1 MPDLTLIILSA
12 GNSTRF
18 NQSVKKQWIRIEDD
32 PLWLFV
38 AKNFEKVATFKEIII
53 TAGEDELFYMKK
65 HAPYT
70 YIVGGETRQDSLRN
84 ALLKVKTEHVMVTD
98 VARAC
103 IPSIMI
109 EEIIRARDKA
119 DIIVPFLD
127 VSDTVVYSGSTIDR
141 DAVKLI
147 QTPQLSKTKILKKA
161 LAQKTI
167 YTDDS
172 SAIKSIGGK
181 VFYTK
186 GSIKAKK
193 ITVFDDLGSLACL
206 KQPSDDVFIGSGFD
220 VHQFCED
227 KKMVL
232 AGVNIPH
239 DKGFL
244 AHSDGDVALHALI
257 DALLGAIGAGDIGEL
272 YPDTDMTHKDA
283 DSKVMLAEVVSFITR
298 VGFIINNVDI
308 TIMAQTPKV
317 SPFKEQMRQV
327 IAGILDLAPVRVNI
341 KATTT
346 EKLGFI
352 GRKEG
357 VAVEAVASVKYR
369 KWDLSK

>member
-1 MPDLTLIILSA
+1 LPDLTLIILSA

-18 NQSVKKQWIRIEDD
+18 NQVVKKQWLRIGDD

-38 AKNFEKVATFKEIII
+38 AKNFAKTATFKEIII
-53 TAGEDELFYMKK
+53 TASEEELSYMQK

-70 YIVGGETRQDSLRN
+70 FIVGGETRQASLNN
-84 ALLKVKTEHVMVTD
+84 ALSLVKTEHVMVSD

-103 IPSIMI
+103 IPSDMI
-109 EEIIRARDKA
+109 TTIIAARNQA
-119 DIIVPFLD
+119 DIIVPYLD
-127 VSDTVVYSGSTIDR
+127 VSDTVTYAGATIDR

-147 QTPQLSKTKILKKA
+147 QTPQLSKTSVLRSALK
-161 LAQKTI
+161 QKTV

-193 ITVFDDLGSLACL
+193 ITIFDDLGSLACL
-206 KQPSDDVFIGSGFD
+206 QDASDNVFVGSGFD
-220 VHQFCED
+220 VHQFCDD
-227 KKMVL
+227 KDMVL
-232 AGVNIPH
+232 AGVSIPH

-272 YPDTDMTHKDA
+272 YPDTDIAHKDA
-283 DSKVMLAEVVSFITR
+283 DSKVMLAEVLKFITQ

-317 SPFKEQMRQV
+317 SPYKEQMREV
-327 IAGILDLAPVRVNI
+327 IATILGLAPIHVNI

-357 VAVEAVASVKYR
+357 VAVEAIAALKYR
-369 KWDLSK
+369 KWEVK

>member
-18 NQSVKKQWIRIEDD
+18 NQSVKKQWLRIEDD

-38 AKNFEKVATFKEIII
+38 AKNFEKVATFKKIII
-53 TAGEDELFYMKK
+53 TAGKDEISYMQK

-70 YIVGGETRQDSLRN
+70 YIVGGETRQASLNN
-84 ALLKVKTEHVMVTD
+84 ALSMVKTEHVMVTD

-103 IPSIMI
+103 IPPIMI
-109 EEIIRARDKA
+109 EEMIGVRNQA
-119 DIIVPFLD
+119 DIIVPYLE
-127 VSDTVVYSGSTIDR
+127 VSDTVVYAGATIDR

-147 QTPQLSKTKILKKA
+147 QTPQLSNTAILRKA
-161 LAQKTI
+161 LKQKTI

-206 KQPSDDVFIGSGFD
+206 KDASDDVFVGSGFD
-220 VHQFCED
+220 VHQFCDD

-272 YPDTDMTHKDA
+272 YPDTDMAHKDA
-283 DSKVMLAEVVSFITR
+283 DSKVMLQEVVNFITK
-298 VGFIINNVDI
+298 VGFVINNVDI

-317 SPFKEQMRQV
+317 SPHKEQMREV
-327 IAGILDLAPVRVNI
+327 IATILGLAPIRVNI

-346 EKLGFI
+346 EKLGFV

-357 VAVEAVASVKYR
+357 VAVEAIASLKYR
-369 KWDLSK
+369 KWEVK

>member
-18 NQSVKKQWIRIEDD
+18 NQIVKKQWLHIEDD

-38 AKNFEKVATFKEIII
+38 AKNFEKTANFKDIIVTANKEEIS
-53 TAGEDELFYMKK
+53 YMKK
-65 HAPYT
+65 HASYT
-70 YIVGGETRQDSLRN
+70 YITGGETRQASLQH
-84 ALLKVKTEHVMVTD
+84 ALTLVKTEHVMVTD

-103 IPSIMI
+103 VPSIMI
-109 EEIIRARDKA
+109 EEIIQARNKA
-119 DIIVPFLD
+119 DIVVPFLD
-127 VSDTVVYSGSTIDR
+127 VSDTIVYSGATIDR
-141 DAVKLI
+141 AAVKRI
-147 QTPQLSKTKILKKA
+147 QTPQLSKTEVLRKA
-161 LAQKTI
+161 LAQKTTF
-167 YTDDS
+167 TDDS
-172 SAIKSIGGK
+172 SAIKAIGGK

-186 GSIKAKK
+186 GSKLAKK
-193 ITVFDDLGSLACL
+193 ITVFDDLDSLACL
-206 KQPSDDVFIGSGFD
+206 KSASDTTFIGQGVD
-220 VHQFCED
+220 IHRFCDD

-232 AGVNIPH
+232 AGVTI
-239 DKGFL
+239 DSKKGFL

-272 YPDTDMTHKDA
+272 YPDTDMAYKNA
-283 DSKVMLAEVVSFITR
+283 DSKVMLQEVVQFIHK

-317 SPFKEQMRQV
+317 SPYKAQMREV
-327 IAGILDLAPVRVNI
+327 IAAILELAPMRVNI

-352 GRKEG
+352 GREEG
-357 VAVEAVASVKYR
+357 IVVEAIASVKYR
-369 KWDLSK
+369 KWEVT